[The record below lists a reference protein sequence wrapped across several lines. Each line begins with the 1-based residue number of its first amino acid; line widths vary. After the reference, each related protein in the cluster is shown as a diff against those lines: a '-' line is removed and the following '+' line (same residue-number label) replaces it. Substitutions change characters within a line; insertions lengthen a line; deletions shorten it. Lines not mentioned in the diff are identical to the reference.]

1 MSSTP
6 RLALPFIIPGQAQK
20 EIAHNEALQIL
31 DVLVAGAVE
40 EEPQV
45 APPPSPAIGS
55 CYIVADA
62 ATGDWQ
68 GRDGQV
74 AAYTIGGWRYVSPA
88 DGMAL
93 HVRSSGE
100 TATYRSGDWEL
111 GVLRASSL
119 VIGGNQVVAAR
130 AGAIADPAGGTK
142 ADPEARAAIS
152 AILSALRGHGL
163 IAT

>member
-1 MSSTP
+1 MSSTH

-20 EIAHNEALQIL
+20 EISHNESLQTL

-40 EEPQV
+40 EGPGA
-45 APPPSPAIGS
+45 APPASPVIGS

-62 ATGDWQ
+62 AIGDWQ

-74 AAYTIGGWRYVSPA
+74 AAYTIGGWRYIAPVE
-88 DGMAL
+88 GMAL

-100 TATYRSGDWEL
+100 TATFLNSGWEL
-111 GVLRASSL
+111 GVLRGSRVVVGSD
-119 VIGGNQVVAAR
+119 QVVSGRAA
-130 AGAIADPAGGTK
+130 AIADPAGGTK

-152 AILSALRGHGL
+152 AILAALRGHGL